1 MRERVCCAAARLRES
16 RACVRACVRVLIV
29 YNGDNDNDNDNTAPW
44 HDCLTQPAKEL
55 TIDTLD
61 TKDLML
67 LHQLIF
73 NYKSKLLDMLSEEI
87 EKNEDKDWSQEEQL
101 FEVLDMLGPPPS
113 KAERKPRGALRMTV
127 LYAVV
132 LLCTHAIA
140 RAGACAFI
148 MQSNSRPYHS
158 CGHPKSRDMSPRRRT
173 RPRSASGSCSPA
185 SSFTSSRTL
194 RYLSPHGGFSSSLGI
209 RRLLTPAR
217 CSIGHETSQIGPT
230 RRYYN
235 RSRTRIARL

>member
-1 MRERVCCAAARLRES
+1 MTPMNPFIERYQEKMNDFLVRLGTDPLANERTRMLRCS
-16 RACVRACVRVLIV
+16 KTTRIACVRVCSHRV
-29 YNGDNDNDNDNTAPW
+29 QWRQPHDNDNTAPW

-127 LYAVV
+127 LSAVV

-140 RAGACAFI
+140 RAGACAL
-148 MQSNSRPYHS
+148 S
-158 CGHPKSRDMSPRRRT
+158 C
-173 RPRSASGSCSPA
+173 
-185 SSFTSSRTL
+185 
-194 RYLSPHGGFSSSLGI
+194 
-209 RRLLTPAR
+209 
-217 CSIGHETSQIGPT
+217 
-230 RRYYN
+230 
-235 RSRTRIARL
+235 SRTRGRIILAATRKVGICRQEEGQGQEAHLDRAHQQVPSLLREPSGIYLLMTGSRVR